1 MERRKILL
9 GSGAALATVLAGC
22 SSTETGDENPDDG
35 DDGMDDDNGDDGYDD
50 NGDDGNDGNDGD
62 DGDDGDDDVPG
73 FDDDMDSES
82 DVMTVMEVDRE
93 DDRLYVV
100 TQTETTDPE
109 VLSQELETV
118 AHDIADAVTDPDSF
132 KAEISTVEWVL
143 EYEGSHVLAVLVDVE
158 WVVDYIKNELSEDE
172 YIQKVLDAKEE

>member
-35 DDGMDDDNGDDGYDD
+35 MDDDNGDDGMDDDNGDNGD
-50 NGDDGNDGNDGD
+50 NGDDGD
-62 DGDDGDDDVPG
+62 DGGDDDVPG
-73 FDDDMDSES
+73 FDDDLDSKS
-82 DVMTVMEVDRE
+82 DVMTVMEVNRE

-109 VLSQELETV
+109 VISKELETV
-118 AHDIADAVTDPDSF
+118 ALDIAEAVTDPDTF

-143 EYEGSHVLAVLVDVE
+143 EHEGSHVLAVLVDVE
-158 WVVDYIKNELSEDE
+158 WVVDYLKNELDEDE
-172 YIQKVLDAKEE
+172 YVQKVMESKEE